1 MAIKTRET
9 TATGVTNKGSPLT
22 NAEVDNNFV
31 ELKQDKLENVVE
43 DTTPQLGGDLDLNS
57 NDITGTGNVSITG
70 SITVS
75 GTVDG
80 RDVSTDGTKL
90 DGIEANATADQ
101 TNAEIRAAVEAASDS
116 NVFTDADHS
125 KLDGIEASADVTDA
139 TNVAAAGAL
148 MDSEVTNLA
157 QVKAFDSSDY
167 ATAAQGTKADSA
179 LQNVVADTTPQL
191 GGNLD
196 VNGNAIVSASNGDI
210 AITPDGNGKIIL
222 DGLNFPTA
230 DGSNGQVLQ
239 TNGSGQLSF
248 ADSSGGD
255 VVDDTT
261 PQLGGDLDVNG
272 NSIVSTSNGNI
283 GITPNGSGKVVLDS
297 NVDVQSGEIAIK
309 NSGSLSNVK
318 FYCEVSNAHYTQLQS
333 SPHSAYSGNVT
344 LTLPPA
350 TDTLVGRATTDT
362 LTNKTL
368 TSPTV
373 NGGTHT
379 SFASTGIDDNA
390 SSTAITINS
399 SQNVGIGTTSPSRKL
414 FVYDSG
420 TRSDIQLSYGAVGV
434 TDADGVQFGIQSGGA
449 YIWNFEA
456 TDLYFGTNNSRRL
469 TIDSSGDVQ
478 IHGTSILASSILSV
492 DGSGEVRNGVA
503 SKVNNDAYYT
513 YAGINSSGTN
523 TFLVY
528 GSGGIDATS
537 INTTA
542 TNVFASASGQP
553 FYWKDTDATNGTN
566 CNIYSY
572 WYAQSTTLGYI
583 GYGSSANSYLYLN
596 NSSVGSLYFGASS
609 ANGFLA
615 NGSVMWHA
623 GNDGSGSGLDA
634 DLWDG
639 NQFSSYLNQAV
650 LTTSNPTFATINY
663 TNALYAYEGSNYV
676 AQDPRWNSS
685 GYNASEGVHHMY
697 CTNASGGT
705 YGQVGM
711 AVYSG
716 SAYVY
721 LTTKSGDSNFYH
733 NNSKM
738 WSAGNDGSGSGLD
751 ADTLDGYNSGTG
763 GANTVVRTNSSG
775 YIAHNDWISIGNG
788 TGLFMANGGYFY
800 QDTTYGWYARSPSAS
815 NSSIRMQNSS
825 GTLIGWYYCDNA
837 ANQGFLTTSGGWSF
851 KVDNSGNA
859 TATGN
864 VTAYSDVRLKENIQ
878 PLENSLDKVMRL
890 RGVSYTRKDTGSHE
904 IGVIAQEVED
914 VIPEFVHI
922 SDGVATDEN
931 ALADVRS
938 VDYGRMVSVLIEAIK
953 EQQVQIEELKEAVK
967 WQ

>member
-1 MAIKTRET
+1 MATIVTR
-9 TATGVTNKGSPLT
+9 AGKGSALT
-22 NAEVDNNFV
+22 HNEVDANFTN
-31 ELKQDKLENVVE
+31 LNSDKLEANSNITVADATVTGDLTVQGTTTTLNTATLQVE
-43 DTTPQLGGDLDLNS
+43 DKNITLNYSTGDS
-57 NDITGTGNVSITG
+57 
-70 SITVS
+70 S
-75 GTVDG
+75 G
-80 RDVSTDGTKL
+80 
-90 DGIEANATADQ
+90 
-101 TNAEIRAAVEAASDS
+101 
-116 NVFTDADHS
+116 
-125 KLDGIEASADVTDA
+125 SADGAGITIQDAVSSSTDA
-139 TNVAAAGAL
+139 TILWDA
-148 MDSEVTNLA
+148 TNDT
-157 QVKAFDSSDY
+157 FDFSH
-167 ATAAQGTKADSA
+167 A
-179 LQNVVADTTPQL
+179 LQVQGLV
-191 GGNLD
+191 
-196 VNGNAIVSASNGDI
+196 DI
-210 AITPDGNGKIIL
+210 A
-222 DGLNFPTA
+222 
-230 DGSNGQVLQ
+230 
-239 TNGSGQLSF
+239 
-248 ADSSGGD
+248 
-255 VVDDTT
+255 
-261 PQLGGDLDVNG
+261 
-272 NSIVSTSNGNI
+272 
-283 GITPNGSGKVVLDS
+283 
-297 NVDVQSGEIAIK
+297 SGEIGLK
-309 NSGSLSNVK
+309 NSGSVSNIK
-318 FYCEVSNAHYTQLQS
+318 FYCEVSNAHYTALQS

-368 TSPTV
+368 TSP
-373 NGGTHT
+373 
-379 SFASTGIDDNA
+379 ALTG
-390 SSTAITINS
+390 
-399 SQNVGIGTTSPSRKL
+399 NVGIDEPSPDRSLHVNSGSATTNAKFESTGSA
-414 FVYDSG
+414 VYL
-420 TRSDIQLSYGAVGV
+420 QL
-434 TDADGVQFGIQSGGA
+434 TDDTNSA
-449 YIWNFEA
+449 YIGADAGALLFQTPGSSFA
-456 TDLYFGTNNSRRL
+456 TKMK
-469 TIDSSGDVQ
+469 IDTSGDVQ
-478 IHGTSILASSILSV
+478 IHGTSMLASSILSV

-537 INTTA
+537 INTTS
-542 TNVFASASGQP
+542 TNVFAIASGQP

-583 GYGSSANSYLYLN
+583 GYGSSGNSHLYLN
-596 NSSVGSLYFGASS
+596 NSSVGSIYLGATS

-685 GYNASEGVHHMY
+685 GYNANEGVHHMY
-697 CTNASGGT
+697 CTTASGGT

-711 AVYSG
+711 ALYSG

-751 ADTLDGYNSGTG
+751 ADTLDGYNSAQS
-763 GANTVVRTNSSG
+763 GANVVLRTDGNG
-775 YIAHNDWISIGNG
+775 YLVHANWIRLGNG
-788 TGLFMANGGYFY
+788 TGLYMGNGGYFY
-800 QDTTYGWYARSPSAS
+800 QDTAYGWYSRSNQSGSSSIRLQNSAGTPIGWWYAS
-815 NSSIRMQNSS
+815 NSYTQGFLNSS
-825 GTLIGWYYCDNA
+825 GGYTF
-837 ANQGFLTTSGGWSF
+837 Q
-851 KVDNSGNA
+851 VDNSGNA

-953 EQQVQIEELKEAVK
+953 EQQAQIEELKEAVK